1 MTSIDT
7 LDMAVQRICKTSKD
21 LRHEVDCF
29 WYYTV
34 QFICT
39 CCFRLYMGDS
49 SFEMGTYMYLLTSSA
64 FGNSFGVLDKF
75 KMFNS
80 RLLGIFSSLIAIA
93 ALVLIYDIPF
103 ESF

>member
-29 WYYTV
+29 CYYTV
-34 QFICT
+34 QFT
-39 CCFRLYMGDS
+39 FCFRLYMGDS
-49 SFEMGTYMYLLTSSA
+49 SFEMGTCSLTVYLATILGYWINLKCST
-64 FGNSFGVLDKF
+64 LDCWGF
-75 KMFNS
+75 FP
-80 RLLGIFSSLIAIA
+80 SLIAIA
-93 ALVLIYDIPF
+93 TLVLVCDIPF